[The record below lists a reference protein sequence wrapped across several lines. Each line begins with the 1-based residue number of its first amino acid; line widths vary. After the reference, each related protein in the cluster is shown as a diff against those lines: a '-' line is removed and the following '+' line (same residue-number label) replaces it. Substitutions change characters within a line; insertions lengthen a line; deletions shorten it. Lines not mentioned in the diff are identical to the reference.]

1 MFSVTDDTR
10 YLMYIKATGYDKQF
24 PNLTSQMNSIQY
36 SKKLINFKF
45 IQMDISQI
53 FTISNS

>member
-10 YLMYIKATGYDKQF
+10 YLMYIKTTDYDKQF